1 MKRTENMA
9 SPDQNPDQDRQPL
22 DPLFDALRAETA
34 TLNAPRG
41 VEKELMQAFARQF
54 PQKRWYQ
61 KLAPRLALRRWAL
74 AGGLST
80 AVTAV
85 TVFGLLLHNPR
96 LGLAPDAGGRA
107 LVSHD
112 AGGGLFIALESPERI
127 EQEPAPR
134 VVETEVS
141 RSSLAPLGVPL
152 TPENAGDTVRAE
164 MLLGADGQPLAV
176 RLSSID

>member
-1 MKRTENMA
+1 MDTRD
-9 SPDQNPDQDRQPL
+9 PI
-22 DPLFDALRAETA
+22 DPLFDALRGEMAK
-34 TLNAPRG
+34 LDAPRG

-54 PQKRWYQ
+54 PQKKAWHE
-61 KLAPRLALRRWAL
+61 RLGLRRWLL

-85 TVFGLLLHNPR
+85 TVFSLLLHNPR
-96 LGLAPDAGGRA
+96 LAVDPDAAGRG
-107 LVSHD
+107 LVSRD
-112 AGGGLFIALESPERI
+112 AGGGLFIALESLERI

-152 TPENAGDTVRAE
+152 TPENAGDTVKAE

-176 RLSSID
+176 RLTSLN

>member
-1 MKRTENMA
+1 MDA
-9 SPDQNPDQDRQPL
+9 HDREPN
-22 DPLFDALRAETA
+22 DPLFDALRAGMA
-34 TLNAPRG
+34 KLDAPRG

-61 KLAPRLALRRWAL
+61 KLATRRWAL

-85 TVFGLLLHNPR
+85 AVFGLMLHTPR
-96 LGLAPDAGGRA
+96 PGADPDARSRA
-107 LVSHD
+107 LVSRQIGND
-112 AGGGLFIALESPERI
+112 RGGGLFIALESLDRI

-176 RLSSID
+176 RLTSID

>member
-1 MKRTENMA
+1 MT
-9 SPDQNPDQDRQPL
+9 SPDRDPT

-34 TLNAPRG
+34 KLDAPPG
-41 VEKELMQAFARQF
+41 VEKELMQAYARQF
-54 PQKRWYQ
+54 PQQRWYQ
-61 KLAPRLALRRWAL
+61 TLAARRWAL

-80 AVTAV
+80 ALAAAA
-85 TVFGLLLHNPR
+85 VFGLMLHAPR
-96 LGLAPDAGGRA
+96 LKGDPDARSRA
-107 LVSHD
+107 VVSHD
-112 AGGGLFIALESPERI
+112 AGGGLFIALESQDRI

-164 MLLGADGQPLAV
+164 MLLAADGQPLAV
-176 RLSSID
+176 RLTSID

>member
-1 MKRTENMA
+1 MDTRE
-9 SPDQNPDQDRQPL
+9 PI
-22 DPLFDALRAETA
+22 DPLLDALRAEMA
-34 TLNAPRG
+34 RHDAPRG

-54 PQKRWYQ
+54 PRTPWYR
-61 KLAPRLALRRWAL
+61 RLALRRWAL

-85 TVFGLLLHNPR
+85 TVFSLLLHNPR
-96 LGLAPDAGGRA
+96 LAVDPDARSRP
-107 LVSHD
+107 LVSRQVTHD
-112 AGGGLFIALESPERI
+112 RGGLFIALESPDRI

-134 VVETEVS
+134 MVETEVS

-164 MLLGADGQPLAV
+164 MLLGADGQPLAL
-176 RLSSID
+176 RLTSIH

>member
-1 MKRTENMA
+1 MDTR
-9 SPDQNPDQDRQPL
+9 DPL
-22 DPLFDALRAETA
+22 DPLFDALRGEMAK
-34 TLNAPRG
+34 LDAPRG
-41 VEKELMQAFARQF
+41 VEKELMQAFAHQF
-54 PQKRWYQ
+54 PQKKPWYR
-61 KLAPRLALRRWAL
+61 ALALRRWLL

-80 AVTAV
+80 VVTAV
-85 TVFGLLLHNPR
+85 TVFSLLLHNPR
-96 LGLAPDAGGRA
+96 LAADPDAGTRA
-107 LVSHD
+107 LLSRD
-112 AGGGLFIALESPERI
+112 GNGGLFIALESPERI

-176 RLSSID
+176 RLTSID

>member
-1 MKRTENMA
+1 MDT
-9 SPDQNPDQDRQPL
+9 QDREPL
-22 DPLFDALRAETA
+22 DPLLDALRGEMA
-34 TLNAPRG
+34 TLDAPRG

-54 PQKRWYQ
+54 PQKKPWY
-61 KLAPRLALRRWAL
+61 RGLALRRWAL

-85 TVFGLLLHNPR
+85 TVFSLLLHNPR
-96 LGLAPDAGGRA
+96 LAADPDARSRGF
-107 LVSHD
+107 VSRD
-112 AGGGLFIALESPERI
+112 GGGLFIALESPERI

-134 VVETEVS
+134 MVETEVS

-176 RLSSID
+176 RLTSIE

>member
-1 MKRTENMA
+1 MA
-9 SPDQNPDQDRQPL
+9 SPDRDPT
-22 DPLFDALRAETA
+22 DPLFDALRAGMA
-34 TLNAPRG
+34 KLDAPRG

-61 KLAPRLALRRWAL
+61 KLTARRWAL

-85 TVFGLLLHNPR
+85 AVFGLMLHAPR
-96 LGLAPDAGGRA
+96 PGADPDGRSRA
-107 LVSHD
+107 MVSHD
-112 AGGGLFIALESPERI
+112 AGGGLFIALESLDRI

-152 TPENAGDTVRAE
+152 TPENAGDSVKAE
-164 MLLGADGQPLAV
+164 MLVAADGQPLAL
-176 RLSSID
+176 RLTSIN

>member
-1 MKRTENMA
+1 MDKQEPT
-9 SPDQNPDQDRQPL
+9 
-22 DPLFDALRAETA
+22 DPLFDALRGEMAK
-34 TLNAPRG
+34 LDAPRG

-54 PQKRWYQ
+54 PNKRWYQ
-61 KLAPRLALRRWAL
+61 KLAPRLAPRLALRRWAL

-80 AVTAV
+80 AVTAI
-85 TVFGLLLHNPR
+85 TVFSLMLHNPR
-96 LGLAPDAGGRA
+96 LSADPDARSRA
-107 LVSHD
+107 LVSRD
-112 AGGGLFIALESPERI
+112 GGGLFIALESPERI

-152 TPENAGDTVRAE
+152 TPENAGDTVKAE

-176 RLSSID
+176 RLTSIN

>member
-1 MKRTENMA
+1 MDSRNHE
-9 SPDQNPDQDRQPL
+9 PQDPL
-22 DPLFDALRAETA
+22 DPLLAQLAELRKETA
-34 TLNAPRG
+34 KLDAPRG
-41 VEKELMQAFARQF
+41 VEKELLQAFARQF
-54 PQKRWYQ
+54 PPKKRWYQ
-61 KLAPRLALRRWAL
+61 KLAPGRALQRWAV

-80 AVTAV
+80 AVTAM

-96 LGLAPDAGGRA
+96 LGADPDARSRG
-107 LVSHD
+107 LVSRD
-112 AGGGLFIALESPERI
+112 GGGLFIALESPERI

-134 VVETEVS
+134 MVETEVS

-176 RLSSID
+176 RLTSIE